1 MYVTVDDNGVRSN
14 GQNHDGN
21 IVMYSSCKNFESKLP
36 FRNFS
41 IKYVMQG
48 DELYR
53 LKERDYLLHQGEY
66 LLCNYHCEGK
76 VSIDSKAHVKGIC
89 IDIARDV
96 LSEVVAIHK
105 APDANMADLSL
116 DDFFN
121 SPDFL
126 EHQFQSSQTHLG
138 KELLNLDAILLRN
151 PNSDYQFSKEFFYK
165 LSENILADY
174 IPVVKQLQSI
184 RCVKSATK
192 RDLLKKL
199 AKGKSYIDQY
209 FTTDID
215 ISQIALESNLSQYH
229 FFRLFKN
236 TYGQSP
242 YQYIKQKRMQK
253 ANDLLKR
260 QPMPLANLATE
271 VGYSDIHS
279 FSKAFKQFFG
289 KSPSKIM
296 W

>member
-53 LKERDYLLHQGEY
+53 LKEWDYLLHQGEY

-105 APDANMADLSL
+105 APDSGMADLSL

-151 PNSDYQFSKEFFYK
+151 PNGDYQFSKEFFYK

>member
-1 MYVTVDDNGVRSN
+1 MYVTVDDNGVKSKGRE
-14 GQNHDGN
+14 HDGN

-36 FRNFS
+36 FKNFS

-66 LLCNYHCEGK
+66 LLCNNHCEGK

-89 IDIARDV
+89 IDIARDL
-96 LSEVVAIHK
+96 LSEVVAIYK
-105 APDANMADLSL
+105 APDTNIADLAL
-116 DDFFN
+116 DNFFN

-126 EHQFQSSQTHLG
+126 EHHLQSSQTHLG
-138 KELLNLDAILLRN
+138 KQLNHLDAILLKN
-151 PNSDYQFSKEFFYK
+151 PYGDYEFSKEFFYK
-165 LSENILADY
+165 LSEGVIADY

-184 RCVKSATK
+184 RCVKSTTK

-199 AKGKSYIDQY
+199 AKGKSFIDLY
-209 FTTDID
+209 FAMDID
-215 ISQIALESNLSQYH
+215 VSKIAVESNLSQYH

-253 ANDLLKR
+253 ANELLKK
-260 QPMPLANLATE
+260 QSIPLANLATE

-289 KSPSKIM
+289 KAPSKALE
-296 W
+296 